1 MQCAETVKIG
11 ACYFL
16 SVVLFASMVWSQ
28 TGDVKGWN
36 AIRWGMTVSQ
46 AKTALG
52 SQAKDP
58 TDEQKQGSKWPIRI
72 VVNDIKL
79 DDEIRGT
86 ALIETKPDSNFISAV
101 SIEAAQFEDS
111 AAHRE
116 YAFSKLKKLLTA
128 KYGTP
133 KSATAE
139 EVIWTFPSTSITLS
153 RIESGVGLGFVTVF
167 YEALDKKAMDAL

>member
-1 MQCAETVKIG
+1 MECD
-11 ACYFL
+11 
-16 SVVLFASMVWSQ
+16 SV
-28 TGDVKGWN
+28 GDDGN
-36 AIRWGMTVSQ
+36 E
-46 AKTALG
+46 AKAALG
-52 SQAKDP
+52 THAKEP
-58 TDEQKQGSKWPIRI
+58 TDAQKQGSTWPVRI
-72 VVNDIKL
+72 AVDDIKL

-86 ALIETKPDSNFISAV
+86 ALIETKPNSNFISAV
-101 SIEAAQFEDS
+101 RIEAAQFEDS

-133 KSATAE
+133 KSTTAE